1 MPFFVYCLENG
12 TNKVTL
18 IDKFEDPNSKVE
30 KIKEAAISFIKNE
43 HGEKRAE
50 NPFRDG
56 ILDYKLTE
64 DGYFLRHV
72 EGNSSNMD
80 IDVFQ
85 RKINITPGKI
95 WGNYLDVTV
104 KKIYTFSVTEYDN
117 TNNNQIKKIST
128 NNVTKNLLLPTK
140 QLFLEELRKKIKKRE
155 QKQINN

>member
-18 IDKFEDPNSKVE
+18 IDKFEDPGSKVE
-30 KIKEAAISFIKNE
+30 RIKDAAISFIKNE

-56 ILDYKLTE
+56 IIDYKLTD

-72 EGNSSNMD
+72 PNTLD

-85 RKINITPGKI
+85 RKIHITPGKV

-104 KKIYTFSVTEYDN
+104 KKMYTFSVTEYDAVN
-117 TNNNQIKKIST
+117 TKNQIKKIAPS
-128 NNVTKNLLLPTK
+128 NVSKILIPTR
-140 QLFLEELRKKIKKRE
+140 QIFMDELRKKIEKRE
-155 QKQINN
+155 IKNNN